1 MIDIKSVRA
10 SELETSS
17 TIASP
22 TDETSGRLVSK
33 TSQPD
38 DKALQERMA
47 LMEQIEANPEEV
59 DRFGRVAQPLGEA
72 EAMAD
77 INQVRAKAGA
87 DQTIESKGQKTREDS
102 NQPKRSLLQ
111 KMSQELSMN
120 VRMKLMDQVEDS
132 RQKYDG
138 FNQMVQPQKVQDQEE
153 EAMEDM
159 KQAHAD
165 AQAELAFKQ
174 RLALMERIE
183 SEI

>member
-22 TDETSGRLVSK
+22 RDETNGRLVSK

-59 DRFGRVAQPLGEA
+59 DRFGRIADPLGEA

-87 DQTIESKGQKTREDS
+87 DQTIESKGQKTRGDS
-102 NQPKRSLLQ
+102 N
-111 KMSQELSMN
+111 
-120 VRMKLMDQVEDS
+120 
-132 RQKYDG
+132 
-138 FNQMVQPQKVQDQEE
+138 
-153 EAMEDM
+153 
-159 KQAHAD
+159 
-165 AQAELAFKQ
+165 
-174 RLALMERIE
+174 
-183 SEI
+183 